1 VEWIHLAQVMG
12 SCVYGDERSGS
23 GATGF
28 VRSLISELVRI
39 PAELIWLRIQTCE
52 RY

>member
-1 VEWIHLAQVMG
+1 VEWIHLAQVTD

-28 VRSLISELVRI
+28 VRSFVN
-39 PAELIWLRIQTCE
+39 
-52 RY
+52 